1 MAFRT
6 EWGGTKVMRVAR
18 RDRFTGGGG
27 FHPGAALTSGLCL
40 FFLLVLPLG
49 AADPLGEATA
59 AYNARKY
66 PQARTLFT
74 DLAAAGNP
82 EAQTYLARM
91 YEKGLGV
98 PQNYMV
104 AAAWYRCAGGQG
116 YPPAAYS
123 LGLMYDKGHG
133 VPQDYMLA
141 YTWLNLAVAGIGP
154 GQQRYY
160 WMNIRDA
167 IASKLSLVQK
177 LLSQEMA
184 LIGPEPNV
192 CAPLGYDLV
201 PDP

>member
-1 MAFRT
+1 
-6 EWGGTKVMRVAR
+6 MRAAR
-18 RDRFTGGGG
+18 RDRLTGGGKVCQ
-27 FHPGAALTSGLCL
+27 GAALASGLCFFL
-40 FFLLVLPLG
+40 FFVLPLG
-49 AADPLGEATA
+49 AADPLGEATE
-59 AYNARKY
+59 AYNARNY
-66 PQARTLFT
+66 PQARSLFI

-91 YEKGLGV
+91 YENGLGV

-104 AAAWYRCAGGQG
+104 AAAWYRCAAGQG
-116 YPPAAYS
+116 YPSAAYS

-133 VPQDYMLA
+133 VPQDYVLA

-154 GQQRYY
+154 SQQRYY

-177 LLSQEMA
+177 LISQEMA
-184 LIGPEPNV
+184 LLGPAPSV

>member
-1 MAFRT
+1 MEGGMACR
-6 EWGGTKVMRVAR
+6 
-18 RDRFTGGGG
+18 
-27 FHPGAALTSGLCL
+27 GAALASSLCL
-40 FFLLVLPLG
+40 FLFLVSPLV
-49 AADPLGEATA
+49 AADPLVEATT
-59 AYNARKY
+59 AYNARNY
-66 PQARTLFT
+66 PRARSLFI

-104 AAAWYRCAGGQG
+104 SAAWYRCAAGQG

-133 VPQDYMLA
+133 VPQDYVLA

-192 CAPLGYDLV
+192 CPPLGYELI